1 MIVTTAFE
9 ARASRR
15 SGPEPHTIHSQKKEM
30 GKLHHRICRSY
41 VDKNENHADN
51 NSTVVLKLS
60 AFTTTNG
67 KGKPREGVWERALG

>member
-15 SGPEPHTIHSQKKEM
+15 SGPEPHTIHSQKIL
-30 GKLHHRICRSY
+30 GKLPNRICRSY